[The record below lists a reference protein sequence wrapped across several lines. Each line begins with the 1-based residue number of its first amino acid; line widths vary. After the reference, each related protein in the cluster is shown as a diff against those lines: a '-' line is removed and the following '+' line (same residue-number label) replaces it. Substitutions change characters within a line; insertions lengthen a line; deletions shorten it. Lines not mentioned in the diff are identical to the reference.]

1 MPLTKKP
8 KNQKTKKPIELNTNH
23 INQNT
28 SIQDL
33 NSLIQEYPYVTLYR
47 ALLAKQLKEEK
58 HDDFQEAL
66 KKAALYSTNRKRLY
80 HYINVDVKPI
90 EQKKSVVE
98 EVVKEQ
104 PKIVEKKVKV
114 EKIIIEEKAIEAI
127 IEETANIEEIK
138 EEETLSTT
146 EKVEETIIEVVKEKE
161 VVLPKIASQ
170 EAIGEH
176 SFVEWLEF
184 LEDEV
189 VFDHNENEL
198 QEEIER
204 HEAAVIYEAE
214 LNEEI
219 NKSIEADEVVTPD
232 LSDEEHHKVNQLA
245 QGSITLT
252 TGLVTETLAKIMLMQ
267 GKINDAIAMYKALS
281 LKYPEKSNYFAAQI
295 EKIKNS

>member
-1 MPLTKKP
+1 M
-8 KNQKTKKPIELNTNH
+8 
-23 INQNT
+23 
-28 SIQDL
+28 IQ
-33 NSLIQEYPYVTLYR
+33 QYPYVALYR
-47 ALLAKQLKEEK
+47 ALLAKQLKEGK

-90 EQKKSVVE
+90 EQKKPLVE
-98 EVVKEQ
+98 EVVKAP
-104 PKIVEKKVKV
+104 PKIVEETVKAEITIV
-114 EKIIIEEKAIEAI
+114 EEKVIDDTIEA
-127 IEETANIEEIK
+127 TNNIK
-138 EEETLSTT
+138 EVMEEVTLPPT
-146 EKVEETIIEVVKEKE
+146 EKVEETTIEVVKEKE
-161 VVLPKIASQ
+161 VVKKTDEVVSHKAS
-170 EAIGEH
+170 EEVVGEH

-189 VFDHNENEL
+189 VFDHQESEL

-219 NKSIEADEVVTPD
+219 NKSIEAEEVVTPD
-232 LSDEEHHKVNQLA
+232 LSDEEHKKVNQLA